1 MGATLAIALIAL
13 AEMTAPDAILIPIAT
28 TTAGA
33 VAVVVE
39 EITITGGEMESMDEL
54 GKIVKLQKW
63 LSNNPVRNKRTAT
76 MAKLCL
82 HKYTYKHNH
91 FVMFLSLFFFNNIFV
106 VSYKMR
112 NNSINQFL

>member
-1 MGATLAIALIAL
+1 MGAL
-13 AEMTAPDAILIPIAT
+13 AETTAPDAILIPTAT

-54 GKIVKLQKW
+54 GQTVKLQKE
-63 LSNNPVRNKRTAT
+63 LSNNPALNKRTVA

-82 HKYTYKHNH
+82 HKYAYKHNH
-91 FVMFLSLFFFNNIFV
+91 FVLLLSLFLFNDIFMVCYKMKNNAINKNIFP
-106 VSYKMR
+106 
-112 NNSINQFL
+112 